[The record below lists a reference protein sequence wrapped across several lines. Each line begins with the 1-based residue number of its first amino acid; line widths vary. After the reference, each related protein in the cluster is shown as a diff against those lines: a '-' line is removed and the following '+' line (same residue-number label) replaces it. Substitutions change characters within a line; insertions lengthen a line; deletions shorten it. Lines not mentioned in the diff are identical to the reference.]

1 MSDLPG
7 AGARAGETAAPAPP
21 EPLWERRADA
31 VLGIAASAILMGMM
45 LLTFADVVGRYLFN
59 RPVRG
64 GFEVTELGLLVLIFA
79 GLPLVSRREEHVT
92 VDLVDHLLGA
102 RGRRMQRAVIEFAS
116 GVLLLGLAHLL
127 LNKAH
132 ETARYGDTT
141 TVLEIKLAPFVY
153 AMVLFVA
160 VAGLI
165 HLIKAFTPR
174 PREPE

>member
-1 MSDLPG
+1 LNP
-7 AGARAGETAAPAPP
+7 ARSARF
-21 EPLWERRADA
+21 ERFARWIDA
-31 VLGIAASAILMGMM
+31 VLGFAAAAVLFCMM
-45 LLTFADVVGRYLFN
+45 ALTFVDVVGRYLFN
-59 RPVRG
+59 HSVPG
-64 GFEVTELGLLVLIFA
+64 SFEITEIMMAMLIFA

-102 RGRRMQRAVIEFAS
+102 RGRRAQRAVIEFVS

-141 TVLEIKLAPFVY
+141 TVLQIKLAPFVY

-160 VAGLI
+160 VAGVI
-165 HLIKAFTPR
+165 HVIKAFTPR
-174 PREPE
+174 PRERE